1 MGLLRAQSAL
11 LFDAYHLVRRMDTN
25 RHLGVQ
31 RRRVTRNERRAL
43 AYRVNPHWNRRT
55 NHLPCSQKREKV
67 SCAAASVLNL
77 TYAAKTLTITWD
89 CGVSSGKSA
98 SLSF

>member
-1 MGLLRAQSAL
+1 MGLLWAQPAL
-11 LFDAYHLVRRMDTN
+11 LLGANHLVRRMDTD

-43 AYRVNPHWNRRT
+43 AYRVNPHWNHRT

-67 SCAAASVLNL
+67 SCASASALNL
-77 TYAAKTLTITWD
+77 TYAAKH
-89 CGVSSGKSA
+89 
-98 SLSF
+98 